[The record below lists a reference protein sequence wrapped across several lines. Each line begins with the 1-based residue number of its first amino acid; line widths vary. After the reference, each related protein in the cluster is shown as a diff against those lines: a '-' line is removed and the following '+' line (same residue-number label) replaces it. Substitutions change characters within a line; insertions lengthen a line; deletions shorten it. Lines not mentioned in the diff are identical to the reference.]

1 MNIGV
6 VVNLVEQWS
15 GVMDSKF
22 IFVCITFGI
31 QFASLVQTCRGLVFD
46 TSVFN
51 TLRKD
56 EKMNLKNIWA
66 VCCWALRRTQMMM

>member
-1 MNIGV
+1 MNIGI
-6 VVNLVEQWS
+6 VVNPIDQWS
-15 GVMDSKF
+15 GVMDGKF

-46 TSVFN
+46 T
-51 TLRKD
+51 LGKD

-66 VCCWALRRTQMMM
+66 VCCWVLRRTQVMMR